1 MVQLLLERGDID
13 PDKVNRNNKTA
24 IDVFESRDWNFEKD
38 NKKKR
43 DIQELFKFHAL
54 GLPVEIRTLDKDS
67 AKVFTHLLEEESYPH
82 FESRVILAGEQG
94 TGKTTIARYLV
105 GKGPTKVRK
114 STDGIGLYTGLSY
127 IDRETEEWLE
137 GKQDFSLEELTFS
150 RSLRHKPLEI
160 PTSSLSTGL
169 PTDLSKRYTESLI
182 AGASV
187 QGNEQHIEFRE
198 KNEMQDITVE
208 AERDNSRSREQ
219 GDWNNPTQGIE
230 GGRPITNALLDVHNQ
245 QGDPNN
251 ERPVSNVHLRP
262 VKIRDDPSDE
272 IQVQNVHLDLQEH
285 QDHPLD
291 DNLIQNVPLVVDKT
305 KCDIKEQRH
314 VTCVQRPMPK
324 VLQADVLQQRD
335 SYKSRQM
342 ASNPVSSSKQP
353 NYSDKDTQ
361 CEEFKDKTHFE
372 NPTENES
379 QKYKLNP
386 GLPLVLGGT
395 KNSSFPE
402 DLTIHAPIEQ
412 LKTLTELSEEEQA
425 TSGLTHSVESV
436 TDPGIITKLKRFFGV
451 SKEVKEIKVSIT
463 EKHILKQSLKVG
475 KKKLHQKHIAP
486 VIIWDFGGQDIFYST
501 HQSFLS
507 YRAIYLIVLDGSRAL
522 DDPCQFEQY
531 LPGKSGPKTARDYLG
546 FWINTI
552 VTYCKGSQHGFP
564 KIMIVFTHK
573 DKIKQS
579 EVETT
584 REQLYGDVK
593 SMFQGTP
600 LMSHLVIEDRIFV
613 NARNKNDPEMTKIKT
628 SIIRESKL
636 QPTWG
641 QNLPKC
647 FIPLELEFENLIRKD
662 INVITFDDLRH
673 INTQHP
679 IRPLTDAELKVFLKF
694 QHAIGK
700 ILYFDEPGLDQHVI
714 LLPTYLIDAFKSIIT
729 DKRFCK
735 GERQRE
741 ALWDL
746 MSQKGVISKFAIK
759 ELWRNRKYR
768 MFKKRND
775 YLLAVMTHLDILV
788 EPKRYDPN
796 HNRIPAD
803 FYYVASMVQTKD
815 DTGYLLS
822 PSFSERN
829 IGISFNSNDAIIP
842 PALSFRFI
850 TYCLSIFDVK
860 KYGETKDDMLFHR
873 SAVFTIDPSLDI
885 HILCEDER
893 IFVRLVHARKKI
905 LIMKDLASSI
915 CECLKSAIQ
924 NISHLYIQTSSEKC
938 DVNARSFQ
946 LNLCCSVVDDPCLL
960 SIEEFNTIDESW
972 ICQKHKIEHEQFVLS
987 RWITEKESEIHC
999 ELNCPVTHEAFLSE
1013 IPTALHLCRLS
1024 SLYNL
1029 DEIRELVTYLGLPYI
1044 NWSDLYQFESEP
1056 EVLKFKV
1063 LRRCHDK
1070 STLTFRQIKEAVEE
1084 GHIQTPHTLCKV
1096 MKGSSVDF
1104 ETDPEKWD
1112 LVPTDKDIDKMAPL
1126 IGNKSLLYLI
1136 ELGLDFCIWEDIHQ
1150 RHCEMKNDLVKLNRE
1165 ILDKWLKFCKERNVR
1180 PTMRMIAQAY
1190 KNIGKDVKVIETTL
1204 SL

>member
-1 MVQLLLERGDID
+1 M
-13 PDKVNRNNKTA
+13 K
-24 IDVFESRDWNFEKD
+24 FF
-38 NKKKR
+38 
-43 DIQELFKFHAL
+43 LF
-54 GLPVEIRTLDKDS
+54 P
-67 AKVFTHLLEEESYPH
+67 
-82 FESRVILAGEQG
+82 
-94 TGKTTIARYLV
+94 
-105 GKGPTKVRK
+105 
-114 STDGIGLYTGLSY
+114 
-127 IDRETEEWLE
+127 
-137 GKQDFSLEELTFS
+137 DFSLEELTIS
-150 RSLRHKPLEI
+150 RSLRQKPLEI

-169 PTDLSKRYTESLI
+169 PTDLSKQYNESLI
-182 AGASV
+182 ATGASV
-187 QGNEQHIEFRE
+187 QFNEQHADFRE
-198 KNEMQDITVE
+198 KNEMQNIPVE

-829 IGISFNSNDAIIP
+829 IEYHLIQNDAIIP

-946 LNLCCSVVDDPCLL
+946 LKLCCSVVDDPCLL

-972 ICQKHKIEHEQFVLS
+972 RCQKHKIEHEQFVLS
-987 RWITEKESEIHC
+987 RWDNRK
-999 ELNCPVTHEAFLSE
+999 
-1013 IPTALHLCRLS
+1013 
-1024 SLYNL
+1024 
-1029 DEIRELVTYLGLPYI
+1029 
-1044 NWSDLYQFESEP
+1044 
-1056 EVLKFKV
+1056 
-1063 LRRCHDK
+1063 
-1070 STLTFRQIKEAVEE
+1070 
-1084 GHIQTPHTLCKV
+1084 
-1096 MKGSSVDF
+1096 